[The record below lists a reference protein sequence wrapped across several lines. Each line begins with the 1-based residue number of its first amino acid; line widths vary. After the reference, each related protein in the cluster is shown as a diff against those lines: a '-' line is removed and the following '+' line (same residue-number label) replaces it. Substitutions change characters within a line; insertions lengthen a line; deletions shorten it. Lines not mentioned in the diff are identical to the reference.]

1 MNIGDLKK
9 LIEVLYNPVCMKE
22 RQMTLQGYSPIS
34 AETAIDVIMGELP
47 LSEKIGFFNDLAELL
62 SKTSRYTPLYL
73 EALEIR
79 DRPETSP
86 KAKRFIQAI
95 LDFAILDFAQEGSP
109 ETEHPR

>member
-1 MNIGDLKK
+1 MNVGDLKK

-22 RQMTLQGYSPIS
+22 SQMTLQGYSPIS
-34 AETAIDVIMGELP
+34 AETAIDAVMGQLP

-95 LDFAILDFAQEGSP
+95 LDFAILDFAQESSP
-109 ETEHPR
+109 ETGS